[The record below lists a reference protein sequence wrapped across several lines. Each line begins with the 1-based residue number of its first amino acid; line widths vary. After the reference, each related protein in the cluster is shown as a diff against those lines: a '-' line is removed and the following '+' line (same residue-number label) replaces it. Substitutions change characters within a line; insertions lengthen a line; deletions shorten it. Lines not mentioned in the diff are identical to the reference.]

1 MPEHSAPASY
11 SAHEL
16 MEEILD
22 MASQRWVDQER
33 FQQMLTKLQLQDS
46 ETRIY
51 FLTQLWE
58 KIRMIPYKLFPNPE
72 SREKMLEAL
81 QQAMDIEISREEEY

>member
-58 KIRMIPYKLFPNPE
+58 KYG
-72 SREKMLEAL
+72 
-81 QQAMDIEISREEEY
+81 